1 MIYSEG
7 TCKTEQFKREYVD
20 GIESLIRKREQAAET
35 VRESRDILSNQDKYR
50 EELCEML
57 GFPLTEK
64 HESDEPHIRSEKLS
78 EEKGYTVYRM
88 HFTVLDAVTVTGLF
102 FKQNAEEQ
110 KPLVIC
116 QHGGQGTPELISGAY
131 GSTTNYN
138 DMLERVRKLGVHVF
152 APQLLLWSDNY
163 NVPYD
168 RKAVDARLKRVG
180 SSITAV
186 EIYAIERILDYF
198 ERKQYVKNFGM
209 VGLSYGGC
217 YTLFTAAVDTR
228 IKAAVSCSFFNKRD
242 AVAWSDWTWQN
253 SAEKFDDVEVACLI
267 YPRSIC
273 IEIGNRDELF
283 DYKEGID
290 AFEKLKKRCEK
301 CGTDWIDLIVFD
313 GTHEFCRDDRPLEKI
328 AKILFGE

>member
-64 HESDEPHIRSEKLS
+64 HELDEPHIRSEKLS

-116 QHGGQGTPELISGAY
+116 QHGGLRHTGTYFRRIRQH
-131 GSTTNYN
+131 N
-138 DMLERVRKLGVHVF
+138 
-152 APQLLLWSDNY
+152 QL
-163 NVPYD
+163 
-168 RKAVDARLKRVG
+168 
-180 SSITAV
+180 
-186 EIYAIERILDYF
+186 
-198 ERKQYVKNFGM
+198 
-209 VGLSYGGC
+209 
-217 YTLFTAAVDTR
+217 
-228 IKAAVSCSFFNKRD
+228 
-242 AVAWSDWTWQN
+242 
-253 SAEKFDDVEVACLI
+253 
-267 YPRSIC
+267 
-273 IEIGNRDELF
+273 
-283 DYKEGID
+283 
-290 AFEKLKKRCEK
+290 
-301 CGTDWIDLIVFD
+301 
-313 GTHEFCRDDRPLEKI
+313 
-328 AKILFGE
+328 